1 MVQQSVRYYKG
12 FKERRG
18 AGETEGLVFRKAP
31 AVIAVE
37 GLRTNPSVHEN
48 CAIAARNMEILA
60 MSLGLGTCWAGFLLS
75 AAGFTDKIARR
86 LGLGKDRN
94 IYSAF
99 MLGYPKHQYRKGIAR
114 RPREVRW
121 L

>member
-1 MVQQSVRYYKG
+1 
-12 FKERRG
+12 
-18 AGETEGLVFRKAP
+18 
-31 AVIAVE
+31 VIAIQA
-37 GLRTNPSVHEN
+37 LRTNPSAHEN
-48 CAIAARNMEILA
+48 CAIAARNMELLA

-75 AAGFTDKIARR
+75 AAGFADKIARR
-86 LGLGKDRN
+86 LGLGGDRN

-99 MLGYPKHQYRKGIAR
+99 MLGYPKHEYRKGIRR